1 MQRTSEVRTEAGEE
15 QQVNAPTTTFPVFD
29 WTGFTAKPPDSAG
42 RSSVINR
49 KPVGLIPG
57 TGPCIAEDR
66 AWRVNEGDTTSY
78 STENMQ
84 AWAKRAVDPSKG
96 PVIFDSEPFQKYQD
110 TASIKTSAA
119 QMLRMVD
126 DFREVHPKAIVGH
139 YSGIPPRDWL
149 WPVYGDYNGIRT
161 RWLAVCDEL
170 RKSGPGRRRVTANV
184 DFIAP
189 DLYLLL
195 PDSQDPIKS
204 KAFRDEWARY
214 TVRFLNGMLDE
225 AKRYGKPV
233 YPVFWPRLHGGG
245 SGGLLWGRAVP
256 DELLSIV
263 FATIRARAD
272 GMFVWGGM
280 EYIPTAD
287 GSEQYTGPVAWSTQ
301 EWFPR
306 LAPFLE

>member
-1 MQRTSEVRTEAGEE
+1 MI
-15 QQVNAPTTTFPVFD
+15 FPVYD
-29 WTGFTAKPPDSAG
+29 WTGFTDKPADNAG

-57 TGPCIAEDR
+57 TLPCTGEDR
-66 AWRVNEGDTTSY
+66 AWRTDERERLSY

-84 AWAKRAVDPSKG
+84 AWAKRAADPSIG
-96 PVIFDSEPFQKYQD
+96 PVILDSEPFQIWSDAHQPDDMTTYVKR
-110 TASIKTSAA
+110 TSEHL
-119 QMLRMVD
+119 LRMVD
-126 DFREVHPKAIVGH
+126 DFRAVHPKAMIGH
-139 YSGIPPRDWL
+139 YSAAPVRNWL
-149 WPVYGDYNGIRT
+149 FPVYGDYNGIRT
-161 RWLAVCDEL
+161 RWLALNAEI
-170 RKSGPGRRRVTANV
+170 RKTGRGRRRFTSNV

-195 PDSQDPIKS
+195 PDSPDQVKS
-204 KAFRDEWARY
+204 KAFRLEWARY

-225 AKRYGKPV
+225 AARFGKPV

-245 SGGLLWGRAVP
+245 SGGLLWGKAVP

-272 GMFVWGGM
+272 GMFIWGGM
-280 EYIPTAD
+280 EYVPTAD
-287 GSEQYTGPVAWSTQ
+287 GSEKYTGPVAWSTQ